1 MDVPLAGDV
10 SVVFGLFAGGVVAV
24 TLIVDVFT
32 IVLFAEELLVTFD
45 VTGDSVV
52 LETTERLVEL
62 LTLIFRQTRDRLPAL
77 IVSQCLVRFNVVPLH
92 EGSGCVVLF
101 DEQISVKLM

>member
-1 MDVPLAGDV
+1 M
-10 SVVFGLFAGGVVAV
+10 FGLFAGGVVAV
-24 TLIVDVFT
+24 ALIVDVTFT

-45 VTGDSVV
+45 VAGDSVV
-52 LETTERLVEL
+52 LETTEMLVEL
-62 LTLIFRQTRDRLPAL
+62 LTLIFRQTSDRLPAL

>member
-1 MDVPLAGDV
+1 
-10 SVVFGLFAGGVVAV
+10 VFGLFAGGVVAV
-24 TLIVDVFT
+24 TLIIVDVFT
-32 IVLFAEELLVTFD
+32 IVLFAEELVVTFD
-45 VTGDSVV
+45 VAGDSVV

>member
-1 MDVPLAGDV
+1 M
-10 SVVFGLFAGGVVAV
+10 FGLFAGGVVAV
-24 TLIVDVFT
+24 ALIVDVTFT
-32 IVLFAEELLVTFD
+32 TVLFAEELLVTFD
-45 VTGDSVV
+45 VSGDSVV
-52 LETTERLVEL
+52 LETTDRLVEL

>member
-1 MDVPLAGDV
+1 M
-10 SVVFGLFAGGVVAV
+10 FGLFAGGVVAV
-24 TLIVDVFT
+24 ALIVDVTFT

-45 VTGDSVV
+45 VAGDSVV

-62 LTLIFRQTRDRLPAL
+62 LTLIFRQTSDRLPAL

>member
-1 MDVPLAGDV
+1 M
-10 SVVFGLFAGGVVAV
+10 FGLFAGGVVAV
-24 TLIVDVFT
+24 ALIVDVTFT

-45 VTGDSVV
+45 VAGDSVV

-62 LTLIFRQTRDRLPAL
+62 LTLIFRQTSDRLPAL

-101 DEQISVKLM
+101 DEQKSVKLM